1 MTYSAAAPNEWGRV
15 HVMVFIEMLSDAS
28 LLNLLIEMLMIEV
41 LRGKWPS
48 ILAAG
53 IC

>member
-1 MTYSAAAPNEWGRV
+1 MAHSAVAPNEWGRG

-28 LLNLLIEMLMIEV
+28 LLDLLIEMLMTEA
-41 LRGKWPS
+41 LRGRSGP
-48 ILAAG
+48 ATG